1 MYLFLRAQREENFF
15 LYCTPFCLE
24 SFLLYPFLLRKLY
37 PFLLQKKVCVGKI
50 GFQKSSKFQLKVNS
64 FRKEGYNNYNNYFT
78 PVFRDLPQRVLG
90 EVISTPNSSRL
101 RGRRK
106 EDPDNKVVWE
116 KEARLL
122 ESCQKSLCRKN
133 WVSKIFKILT

>member
-1 MYLFLRAQREENFF
+1 MILMTNNNF
-15 LYCTPFCLE
+15 
-24 SFLLYPFLLRKLY
+24 
-37 PFLLQKKVCVGKI
+37 
-50 GFQKSSKFQLKVNS
+50 
-64 FRKEGYNNYNNYFT
+64 NNNNN

-122 ESCQKSLCRKN
+122 ESCKKSLCRENGALRKLLKKF
-133 WVSKIFKILT
+133 V